1 MTLKDNLPKIALGAW
16 AWGNDGT
23 FGNEH
28 KIEDLKPIYD
38 KSMELGLNLWDT
50 AYVYGMGKSEEVLG
64 EFLRT
69 SNREDFVIST
79 KFTPQLAEMFEA
91 NEVTSMYE
99 NSAKILGVEDIDIF
113 WIHNPVG
120 APEWTKK
127 LVETAKEHDI
137 KMIGVSNHNLAE
149 IKEANEILK
158 EVGLKLGAVQNHYSL
173 LNRSS
178 EDSGILEYCKENDII
193 FFSYMVL
200 EQGALSGK
208 YGTAHPFPEGS
219 DRANAYGGSL
229 AEIEEL
235 NKAIAEIAENHNAKV
250 AQLPIAWAIAKGT
263 LPIVGA
269 TKVHHVEDAADAVN
283 IELSDDE
290 IKTMEELADKANVN
304 TIRIWE
310 KEMK

>member
-1 MTLKDNLPKIALGAW
+1 MTFKENLPKIALGAW

-28 KIEDLKPIYD
+28 KIDDLKPIYD
-38 KSMELGLNLWDT
+38 KVMKLSLNLWDN
-50 AYVYGMGKSEEVLG
+50 AFVYGMGTSEEILG

-69 SNREDFVIST
+69 SKREDFIIST
-79 KFTPQLAEMFEA
+79 KFTPQLAEMFEG
-91 NEVTSMYE
+91 NPVTAMYE
-99 NSAKILGVEDIDIF
+99 NSAKILGVDEIDIF

-137 KMIGVSNHNLAE
+137 GMIGVSNHDLAE

-158 EVGLKLGAVQNHYSL
+158 EAGLKLGAVQNHYSL

-178 EDSGILEYCKENDII
+178 EDSGILEYCRENDIV
-193 FFSYMVL
+193 FFAYMVL

-208 YGTAHPFPEGS
+208 YDAAHPFPEGS
-219 DRANAYGGSL
+219 DRANAYGNSL

-235 NKAIAEIAENHNAKV
+235 NKAIAEIAANHDAKV
-250 AQLPIAWAIAKGT
+250 AQLPIAWAISKGT

-269 TKVHHVEDAADAVN
+269 TKVHHVEDAAKAID
-283 IELSDDE
+283 IILSEDE
-290 IKTMEELADKANVN
+290 IRTMEELADKANIN
-304 TIRIWE
+304 TIRYWE

>member
-99 NSAKILGVEDIDIF
+99 NSAKILGVDDIDIF

-158 EVGLKLGAVQNHYSL
+158 EAGLKLGAVQNHYSL

-208 YGTAHPFPEGS
+208 YDTAHPFPEGS
-219 DRANAYGGSL
+219 DRANAYGDSL

-235 NKAIAEIAENHNAKV
+235 NKALEKIAEEHGVKV

-269 TKVHHVEDAADAVN
+269 TKTHHVEDAAEAVD
-283 IELSDDE
+283 IELSADE
-290 IKTMEELADKANVN
+290 IKTMEDLADKANIN
-304 TIRIWE
+304 TIRMWE

>member
-99 NSAKILGVEDIDIF
+99 NSAKILGVDDIDIF

-120 APEWTKK
+120 APDWTKK

-158 EVGLKLGAVQNHYSL
+158 EAGLKLGAVQNHYSL

-208 YGTAHPFPEGS
+208 YDTAHPFPEGS
-219 DRANAYGGSL
+219 DRANAYGDSL

-235 NKAIAEIAENHNAKV
+235 NKALEKIAEEHGVKV

-269 TKVHHVEDAADAVN
+269 TKTHHVEDAAEAVD
-283 IELSDDE
+283 IELSADE
-290 IKTMEELADKANVN
+290 IKTMEDLADKANIN
-304 TIRIWE
+304 TIRMWE

>member
-1 MTLKDNLPKIALGAW
+1 MTFKDTLPKIALGAW

-28 KIEDLKPIYD
+28 KSEDLRPIYD
-38 KSMELGLNLWDT
+38 KAMEMGLNLWDT

-69 SNREDFVIST
+69 SDRDDYVIST

-99 NSAKILGVEDIDIF
+99 NSAKILGVDEIDIF

-120 APEWTKK
+120 APDWTKK

-158 EVGLKLGAVQNHYSL
+158 EAGLKLGAVQNHYSL

-178 EDSGILEYCKENDII
+178 GDSGILDYCKENDIV

-208 YGTAHPFPEGS
+208 YDTKNPFPEGS

-235 NKAIAEIAENHNAKV
+235 NNAIAEIAEAHDAKV

-263 LPIVGA
+263 LPIIGA
-269 TKVHHVEDAADAVN
+269 TKVHHVEDAAEAVS